1 MHNLGGGGVGG
12 TNRMYYGEFE
22 NREWYPILDKNPLN
36 FFISYRFKILSFT
49 VVHNYVAIVLSPGY
63 ER

>member
-1 MHNLGGGGVGG
+1 MHNWGGGGGG
-12 TNRMYYGEFE
+12 TNRVDYGEFE

-49 VVHNYVAIVLSPGY
+49 VVHMWQ
-63 ER
+63 